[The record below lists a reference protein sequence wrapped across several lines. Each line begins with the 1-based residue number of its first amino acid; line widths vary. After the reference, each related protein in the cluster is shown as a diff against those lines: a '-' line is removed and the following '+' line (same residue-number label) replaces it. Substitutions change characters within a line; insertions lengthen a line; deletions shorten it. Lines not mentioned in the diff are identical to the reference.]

1 MLSDSDESYV
11 SSNSSSSDDD
21 EGSDGNDINEE
32 DELGTDVPI
41 EDSEEQE
48 SSEELPDVD
57 VTVVEQQVG
66 EKETQ
71 KSDNKEESSS
81 KGKPVWMGQRLFLPA
96 RKSKKPSKA
105 WEFGGFNKDKAGQLI
120 KDHTICGLCGKLQK
134 YRNTRHI
141 LAEHSDKWKGED
153 ESTLKNTR
161 MDDFYLAQPSK
172 IVNKYTAD
180 NPKQKA
186 L

>member
-32 DELGTDVPI
+32 NELGTDVPI

-48 SSEELPDVD
+48 LSEELPDVD

-71 KSDNKEESSS
+71 KSDNKEESSR
-81 KGKPVWMGQRLFLPA
+81 KGKP
-96 RKSKKPSKA
+96 
-105 WEFGGFNKDKAGQLI
+105 
-120 KDHTICGLCGKLQK
+120 
-134 YRNTRHI
+134 
-141 LAEHSDKWKGED
+141 WK
-153 ESTLKNTR
+153 T
-161 MDDFYLAQPSK
+161 
-172 IVNKYTAD
+172 
-180 NPKQKA
+180 
-186 L
+186 

>member
-11 SSNSSSSDDD
+11 SSSSSSSDDD

-48 SSEELPDVD
+48 LSEELPDVD

-71 KSDNKEESSS
+71 KSDNKEESSR
-81 KGKPVWMGQRLFLPA
+81 KGKP
-96 RKSKKPSKA
+96 
-105 WEFGGFNKDKAGQLI
+105 
-120 KDHTICGLCGKLQK
+120 
-134 YRNTRHI
+134 
-141 LAEHSDKWKGED
+141 WK
-153 ESTLKNTR
+153 T
-161 MDDFYLAQPSK
+161 
-172 IVNKYTAD
+172 
-180 NPKQKA
+180 
-186 L
+186 

>member
-11 SSNSSSSDDD
+11 SSSSSSSDDD

-48 SSEELPDVD
+48 LSEELPDVD

-71 KSDNKEESSS
+71 KSDNKEESSRN
-81 KGKPVWMGQRLFLPA
+81 GKP
-96 RKSKKPSKA
+96 
-105 WEFGGFNKDKAGQLI
+105 
-120 KDHTICGLCGKLQK
+120 
-134 YRNTRHI
+134 
-141 LAEHSDKWKGED
+141 WK
-153 ESTLKNTR
+153 T
-161 MDDFYLAQPSK
+161 
-172 IVNKYTAD
+172 
-180 NPKQKA
+180 
-186 L
+186 

>member
-11 SSNSSSSDDD
+11 SSSSSSSDDD

-71 KSDNKEESSS
+71 KSDNKEESSRN
-81 KGKPVWMGQRLFLPA
+81 GKP
-96 RKSKKPSKA
+96 
-105 WEFGGFNKDKAGQLI
+105 
-120 KDHTICGLCGKLQK
+120 
-134 YRNTRHI
+134 
-141 LAEHSDKWKGED
+141 WK
-153 ESTLKNTR
+153 T
-161 MDDFYLAQPSK
+161 
-172 IVNKYTAD
+172 
-180 NPKQKA
+180 
-186 L
+186 

>member
-11 SSNSSSSDDD
+11 SSSSSSSDDD

-48 SSEELPDVD
+48 LSEELPDVD

-81 KGKPVWMGQRLFLPA
+81 KGKPVWNGDRVPWF
-96 RKSKKPSKA
+96 KK
-105 WEFGGFNKDKAGQLI
+105 
-120 KDHTICGLCGKLQK
+120 
-134 YRNTRHI
+134 
-141 LAEHSDKWKGED
+141 
-153 ESTLKNTR
+153 
-161 MDDFYLAQPSK
+161 AQE
-172 IVNKYTAD
+172 A
-180 NPKQKA
+180 
-186 L
+186 

>member
-11 SSNSSSSDDD
+11 SSSNSSSDND

-48 SSEELPDVD
+48 LSEELPDVD

-71 KSDNKEESSS
+71 KSDNKEESSR
-81 KGKPVWMGQRLFLPA
+81 KGKP
-96 RKSKKPSKA
+96 
-105 WEFGGFNKDKAGQLI
+105 
-120 KDHTICGLCGKLQK
+120 
-134 YRNTRHI
+134 
-141 LAEHSDKWKGED
+141 WK
-153 ESTLKNTR
+153 T
-161 MDDFYLAQPSK
+161 
-172 IVNKYTAD
+172 
-180 NPKQKA
+180 
-186 L
+186 